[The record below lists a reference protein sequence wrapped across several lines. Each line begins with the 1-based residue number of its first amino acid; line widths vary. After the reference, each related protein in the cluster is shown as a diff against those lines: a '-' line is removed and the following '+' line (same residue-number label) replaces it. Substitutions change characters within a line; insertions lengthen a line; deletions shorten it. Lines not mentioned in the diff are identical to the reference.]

1 MFNVRINSPY
11 YSNSAPAE
19 AQTTNLQHKKQAA
32 QQSAGEPH
40 PPVPPAND
48 VSTTHKGAHT
58 EQHSTNPR
66 TNEKPETER
75 PQPVAVTEGEG
86 ESVKTATAQAFVS
99 FCESDTMLV
108 ARVLIAGELQT
119 AHLDSC
125 ASHCFV
131 SSAMSQHLTEIGN
144 PPVTSP
150 VSFEVKQGNP
160 LCDTDLIHFAPL
172 SIVLESGAICTWDNC
187 LFLVADAGAPIIL
200 CYSLLRLGGILS
212 YEPPHGY
219 ERMLKRAAGVATAIA
234 LSSTSRSGTQ
244 AQHFATMRGGTYY
257 HAPSSTTPPIAP
269 HQLPAKCLATDA
281 EGNHCPSM
289 MSASTISTGMQF
301 KKMGT
306 PPDNSETEI
315 LLFDQEKSTRASSPS
330 PPNGPTDTAE
340 FLYPKSEQ
348 NSVKSECGKISDEE
362 GSYMNPLSRE
372 KDVTAA
378 RAFNTSSSTTPPP
391 ATKKRKGETDM
402 LTPEN
407 PYGKNPPLPEEV
419 LEAMN
424 HLKLLSNPKTAPSY
438 TASQVEEIRRRF
450 QEDRPRWANCLTL
463 DQTLD
468 VSDKETE
475 QFLYDLMD
483 KPKYQNS
490 IFSSNLSKC
499 CDLGEYELNQFP
511 GRDLWAPP
519 QPCRYKNPV
528 MAKIVDDWLDFLL
541 ANNKAR
547 ESTATH
553 PARVTIV
560 HKESREPRVCV
571 DYRNRN
577 ARTEVPIFPMPDLG
591 EFLDDNSGFKYYC
604 SFDMAKMFNQFR
616 LKEAHKHLA
625 AFITPRGV
633 YEPNVVLFGLAGGP
647 QHAVR
652 EAGGAMAKDPL
663 TNGIKFTE
671 WALEQNANGVQPPYP
686 ICPSTK
692 VVPGS
697 RLKPFIDDV
706 TVPSNHIEGM
716 KKLVEFFFEFCF
728 KHNLILSRKKAQI
741 MKTHLRMLGFV
752 VSEKGKH
759 LDPHRIVSLLEADK
773 PRSKETLHA
782 MLSSYTFIRMFI
794 PNFASIAAP
803 LYEATK
809 GIVWKGPLSGK
820 AQGIRQVDPLFVWT
834 PEMTRAYEQ
843 LRNALLEA
851 PILQKVDWNY
861 PLFLSVDASIRGE
874 GWVLWQLLK
883 TADGV
888 NVAVAIKFGSKKYD
902 ESQSNWETTRQEA
915 SAIKSALTDVY
926 DYVFGQHFYVFS
938 DHLNLRYMH
947 NSINRAVIRMR
958 DFLSQFIMTVVHCP
972 GIWNNADSISR
983 LEHPILANQAKNLN
997 SSTTAKLT
1005 GQSLY
1010 VSVGT
1015 STNEDEPSEG
1025 TLMEVHTYQR
1035 LSLDSAE
1042 SPTAKTLRTQATVCT
1057 LRSQATVPVS
1067 ACCLL
1072 CEVNHPSPDG
1082 FAHETDWNVAQTN
1095 APVRETPTNQNAEG
1109 DGDTDNLLSELS
1121 VHWAQSHNIE
1131 LATLRREASVWNT
1144 KVESDPKLG
1153 IPLLWRESEIHQP
1166 EDEEDL
1172 DDLDWCG
1179 TVDRTAVSLRTPVS
1193 ARFRGLPEDLVLPT
1207 QAIEQLPFELQH
1219 VQPEQMSPLKITTA
1233 KSPAKR
1239 KVTFQEPLTDNSHE
1253 VRPAGTM
1260 LDAILNAP
1268 SIHEI
1273 IEKGTQTTPADFRIA
1288 LIRTPLT
1295 DDFKAIHNNESG
1307 HHGLDFSYR
1316 KLLKRCGS
1324 KWANERGEATKIKVQ
1339 LKRYLDACP
1348 ICQKVRGLR
1357 DKVKAK
1363 HSFIVSRPFLEVSYD
1378 FIVFKTEDKN
1388 GNRYLI
1394 VAIDNFLKIVEIK
1407 PVKNRDAE
1415 TVTRFLLEIGARY
1428 GHMARLRFDNEKAF
1442 TGLLVSKL
1450 NEVRGTEEQPCIPY
1464 HPQANSVCE
1473 RQNGIIME
1481 HLNALILGCKLGPES
1496 KVAWS
1501 DLVPFVFSLV
1511 NNTPKNPL
1519 GISPLSMLYG
1529 VFANYDQ
1536 PLLPTMQAND
1546 LGTTT
1551 NPVDYLEALMAWQN
1565 QLLDITEKNQSD
1577 HFTKM
1582 EDRFNR
1588 ADRVRQF
1595 NVGDFVLQQKSAT
1608 KISGKPG
1615 TRWVGPFL
1623 VMDRRNNDPSF
1634 PVLDLMNLTDM
1645 RIKTAS
1651 IEDCRIFNTT
1661 WFDEANLLPELTKLA
1676 AIDENEYVVEK
1687 IISHKPMVRRG
1698 RLPLSKFLF
1707 EVKWQD
1713 FETTT
1718 WEPYSGLKNLEPLES
1733 YARLHP
1739 ELNIPIPTSTSN

>member
-1 MFNVRINSPY
+1 M
-11 YSNSAPAE
+11 
-19 AQTTNLQHKKQAA
+19 
-32 QQSAGEPH
+32 
-40 PPVPPAND
+40 
-48 VSTTHKGAHT
+48 
-58 EQHSTNPR
+58 
-66 TNEKPETER
+66 
-75 PQPVAVTEGEG
+75 EGEV
-86 ESVKTATAQAFVS
+86 EAREPDKKTTATAFVS
-99 FCESDTMLV
+99 YCDSDSMLI
-108 ARVLIAGELQT
+108 ARVLIAGELQE

-131 SSAMSQHLTEIGN
+131 SSAMSQHLTSIGY
-144 PPVTSP
+144 PPVLSP
-150 VSFEVKQGNP
+150 VCFEVKQGNP
-160 LCDTDLIHFAPL
+160 LCDTNSVHFAPL
-172 SIVLESGAICTWDNC
+172 SIVLESGAVCTWDDC

-212 YEPPHGY
+212 YEPPQGY
-219 ERMLKRAAGVATAIA
+219 ERMLMRAAGMMNANANASRPVART
-234 LSSTSRSGTQ
+234 GTQ
-244 AQHFATMRGGTYY
+244 SPPFATMRGGTYY
-257 HAPSSTTPPIAP
+257 HAPSSTTPPVAP
-269 HQLPAKCLATDA
+269 HQLASKCMATEAASNFCPDETGSNNTEIQFKQLGFSSSDGATDFPLTRTRNLPTKRSTNTLTRPSDTTPLLYQNLETTSVVNERGKLSDDLQRNFPSRGGIAATPSTHVRDIIPAVDCEA
-281 EGNHCPSM
+281 ESSHP
-289 MSASTISTGMQF
+289 T
-301 KKMGT
+301 
-306 PPDNSETEI
+306 NSGH
-315 LLFDQEKSTRASSPS
+315 RAA
-330 PPNGPTDTAE
+330 TTA
-340 FLYPKSEQ
+340 L
-348 NSVKSECGKISDEE
+348 
-362 GSYMNPLSRE
+362 
-372 KDVTAA
+372 T
-378 RAFNTSSSTTPPP
+378 TSLSTTPLP
-391 ATKKRKGETDM
+391 AKKRKGETDM

-407 PYGKNPPLPEEV
+407 PYGKNPPLPGEV
-419 LEAMN
+419 MEAVN
-424 HLKLLSNPKTAPSY
+424 HLKLLSNPKTAPTY
-438 TASQVEEIRRRF
+438 TPSQVEEIRRRF
-450 QEDRPRWANCLTL
+450 QEERPSWASCLTL
-463 DQTLD
+463 DQTSD

-475 QFLYDLMD
+475 NFLCDLMD
-483 KPKYQNS
+483 KPEYQTS
-490 IFSSNLSKC
+490 IFSHNLSKC
-499 CDLGEYELNQFP
+499 CDLGEYEINQLP

-519 QPCRYKNPV
+519 QPCRYKNPA

-560 HKESREPRVCV
+560 HKDSREPRVCV

-591 EFLDDNSGFKYYC
+591 DFLDDNSGFKHYC

-652 EAGGAMAKDPL
+652 EVGGAMAKDPR

-671 WALEQNANGVQPPYP
+671 WALEQNAKGVQPPYQV
-686 ICPSTK
+686 CPSTK
-692 VVPGS
+692 VVVGS

-706 TVPSNHIEGM
+706 TVPSNHTEGM
-716 KKLVEFFFEFCF
+716 KKLVEYFFEFCF
-728 KHNLILSRKKAQI
+728 EHNLILSRKKAQI

-759 LDPHRIVSLLEADK
+759 LDPYRIVSLLEANQ

-820 AQGIRQVDPLFVWT
+820 AQGIKQVDPQFGWT
-834 PEMTRAYEQ
+834 PEMTRAYDQ

-883 TADGV
+883 TADGT

-902 ESQSNWETTRQEA
+902 ESESNWETTRQEA
-915 SAIKSALTDVY
+915 SAIRNALTDVY
-926 DYVFGQHFYVFS
+926 DYVFGRHFYVFS

-958 DFLSQFIMTVVHCP
+958 DFLSQFNMTVVHCP
-972 GIWNNADSISR
+972 GIWNNADAISR
-983 LEHPILANQAKNLN
+983 LEHSTLAHQAKDLN
-997 SSTTAKLT
+997 SSTTAKLS
-1005 GQSLY
+1005 GQVLQMSI
-1010 VSVGT
+1010 GT
-1015 STNEDEPSEG
+1015 STKEDDLSEG
-1025 TLMEVHTYQR
+1025 TLKEIYTYREQA
-1035 LSLDSAE
+1035 LNSPESLV
-1042 SPTAKTLRTQATVCT
+1042 AKTLRTQATECVIS
-1057 LRSQATVPVS
+1057 R
-1067 ACCLL
+1067 CLL
-1072 CEVNHPSPDG
+1072 CEVTNPSHLDDDPLEDANWDSEQAISLATG
-1082 FAHETDWNVAQTN
+1082 SEIVHR
-1095 APVRETPTNQNAEG
+1095 APAIQNAENETL
-1109 DGDTDNLLSELS
+1109 GDTEELLSELS
-1121 VHWAQSHNIE
+1121 AHWARSTNME
-1131 LATLRREASVWNT
+1131 LAALKREAVAWNT
-1144 KVESDPKLG
+1144 KVHSNPRLG
-1153 IPLLWRESEIHQP
+1153 IPTFWKETNYPL
-1166 EDEEDL
+1166 DKEDL

-1179 TVDRTAVSLRTPVS
+1179 PFDRTAFCLRIPVS
-1193 ARFRGLPEDLVLPT
+1193 RRIFTDLSLLHKETQETDQLAIKVKPILPEHFLPKP
-1207 QAIEQLPFELQH
+1207 LEL
-1219 VQPEQMSPLKITTA
+1219 SSTA
-1233 KSPAKR
+1233 ATLDQQKSPTKK
-1239 KVTFQEPLTDNSHE
+1239 KVTFQDPPVLTRDEGTPNTPIPSKKNMPPYFHIPAE
-1253 VRPAGTM
+1253 VQEQYLLLPRHQASEVT
-1260 LDAILNAP
+1260 DD
-1268 SIHEI
+1268 
-1273 IEKGTQTTPADFRIA
+1273 GTQTTPADFRVA
-1288 LIRTPLT
+1288 SIRTPYLE
-1295 DDFKAIHNNESG
+1295 DFKAIHNNDSG

-1324 KWANERGEATKIKVQ
+1324 KWANERGEATKVKAQ
-1339 LKRYLDACP
+1339 LKAHLDSCP
-1348 ICQKVRGLR
+1348 ICQKVKGLR

-1378 FIVFKTEDKN
+1378 FICFKREDKN
-1388 GNRYLI
+1388 SNRYLI

-1473 RQNGIIME
+1473 RQNGLIME

-1546 LGTTT
+1546 QGTET

-1565 QLLDITEKNQSD
+1565 QLLDITEQIQSD
-1577 HFTKM
+1577 HFAKM
-1582 EDRFNR
+1582 EKRFNS
-1588 ADRVRQF
+1588 ADRIRQF
-1595 NVGDFVLQQKSAT
+1595 NVGDFVLQQKTAT
-1608 KISGKPG
+1608 KITGKPG

-1645 RIKTAS
+1645 RVKTAS

-1661 WFDEANLLPELTKLA
+1661 WFDEVNLLPELTKLA

-1687 IISHKPMVRRG
+1687 IISHKPMRKRG
-1698 RLPLSKFLF
+1698 KLPLSKFLF

-1713 FETTT
+1713 FENTT
-1718 WEPYSGLKNLEPLES
+1718 WEPYSGLKTLEPLEL
-1733 YARLHP
+1733 YAKEHP
-1739 ELNIPIPTSTSN
+1739 ELNIPTSTSN

>member
-1 MFNVRINSPY
+1 MFNVRINSPS
-11 YSNSAPAE
+11 YSNSAPAK
-19 AQTTNLQHKKQAA
+19 AQTTNLQRHRQAA

-40 PPVPPAND
+40 PPVPPTND
-48 VSTTHKGAHT
+48 VSTTPKGTH
-58 EQHSTNPR
+58 EERLSTNPQ
-66 TNEKPETER
+66 TTVKPETEW
-75 PQPVAVTEGEG
+75 PPPVAFTEGER
-86 ESVKTATAQAFVS
+86 EPAIKATAKAFVS
-99 FCESDTMLV
+99 FCESDTMLI

-131 SSAMSQHLTEIGN
+131 STAMSQHLTAIGY

-150 VSFEVKQGNP
+150 VCFEVKQGNP
-160 LCDTDLIHFAPL
+160 LCDTDLVHFAPL
-172 SIVLESGAICTWDNC
+172 SIVLESGAICTWDDC

-212 YEPPHGY
+212 YEPPQGY
-219 ERMLKRAAGVATAIA
+219 ERMLKRAAGSATASA

-257 HAPSSTTPPIAP
+257 QAPSSTTPPIGP

-281 EGNHCPSM
+281 EGNQRPS
-289 MSASTISTGMQF
+289 ISRNGITGIQSG
-301 KKMGT
+301 KTGT
-306 PPDNSETEI
+306 LPHNSDTEI
-315 LLFDQEKSTRASSPS
+315 PLAEQGKRTRASSPT
-330 PPNGPTDTAE
+330 PPNEPSNTTE
-340 FLYPKSEQ
+340 FLYPNFEQ
-348 NSVKSECGKISDEE
+348 NSVRSECGKNSDED
-362 GSYMNPLSRE
+362 GSRMNLLSRE
-372 KDVTAA
+372 EKVAAA
-378 RAFNTSSSTTPPP
+378 RALNTSSSTTPPP

-402 LTPEN
+402 LSPEN

-419 LEAMN
+419 LEAIN

-519 QPCRYKNPV
+519 QPCRYKNPA

-541 ANNKAR
+541 VNNKAR
-547 ESTATH
+547 ESIATH

-591 EFLDDNSGFKYYC
+591 DFLDDNSGFKYYC
-604 SFDMAKMFNQFR
+604 SFDMAKMFNQFK
-616 LKEAHKHLA
+616 LKEEHKHLA

-671 WALEQNANGVQPPYP
+671 WALEQNAKGVLPPYP
-686 ICPSTK
+686 ICPSTR

-706 TVPSNHIEGM
+706 TVPSNHVEGM

-759 LDPHRIVSLLEADK
+759 LDPYRIVSLLEADK

-820 AQGIRQVDPLFVWT
+820 AQGIRQIDPQFEWT

-883 TADGV
+883 TADGA

-915 SAIKSALTDVY
+915 SAIRSALTDVY

-983 LEHPILANQAKNLN
+983 LEHPTLASQAKDLN

-1005 GQSLY
+1005 GQSLH
-1010 VSVGT
+1010 VSIGT
-1015 STNEDEPSEG
+1015 CTYEDELTEG
-1025 TLMEVHTYQR
+1025 TLKEVYTYQG
-1035 LSLDSAE
+1035 LSLNPAE
-1042 SPTAKTLRTQATVCT
+1042 LATAKTLRTQATVCT
-1057 LRSQATVPVS
+1057 LRTQATGS

-1072 CEVNHPSPDG
+1072 CDVTHPSQDG
-1082 FAHETDWNVAQTN
+1082 FPHETNWDAAQAN
-1095 APVRETPTNQNAEG
+1095 IPARETLTNQNAES
-1109 DGDTDNLLSELS
+1109 DGDIENLLSELS
-1121 VHWAQSHNIE
+1121 DHWAKSHNVE
-1131 LATLRREASVWNT
+1131 LAILRKEASVWNT
-1144 KVESDPKLG
+1144 RVESDPKLG
-1153 IPLLWRESEIHQP
+1153 IPPLWRESDNYQLV
-1166 EDEEDL
+1166 DEDL

-1179 TVDRTAVSLRTPVS
+1179 TVDRTTASLRTPVS
-1193 ARFRGLPEDLVLPT
+1193 ARFKGLFEDLGFPT
-1207 QAIEQLPFELQH
+1207 EATEQLPVELKS
-1219 VQPEQMSPLKITTA
+1219 VQPEKLKITTTQ
-1233 KSPAKR
+1233 SPTKKR
-1239 KVTFQEPLTDNSHE
+1239 KVTFQEPLTDNSPE
-1253 VRPAGTM
+1253 VRPAVT
-1260 LDAILNAP
+1260 LPEVISNA
-1268 SIHEI
+1268 SRINEA
-1273 IEKGTQTTPADFRIA
+1273 IEKGTQTTPADFRIV
-1288 LIRTPLT
+1288 LVRTPLV

-1324 KWANERGEATKIKVQ
+1324 KWANERGEATKIKAQ
-1339 LKRYLDACP
+1339 LKDYLDACP

-1378 FIVFKTEDKN
+1378 FIVFKGEDKN
-1388 GNRYLI
+1388 GNRYLL

-1407 PVKNRDAE
+1407 PVQHRDAE
-1415 TVTRFLLEIGARY
+1415 TVARFLLEIGARY
-1428 GHMARLRFDNEKAF
+1428 GPMARLRFDNEKAF

-1496 KVAWS
+1496 KLAWS

-1565 QLLDITEKNQSD
+1565 QLLDITEKIQSD

-1582 EDRFNR
+1582 ENRFNS

-1595 NVGDFVLQQKSAT
+1595 HVGDFVLQQKSAT

-1623 VMDRRNNDPSF
+1623 VMDRRNNDPTF

-1661 WFDEANLLPELTKLA
+1661 WFDEVNLLPELTKLA

-1718 WEPYSGLKNLEPLES
+1718 WEPYSGLKNLEPLEL
-1733 YARLHP
+1733 YATQHP
-1739 ELNIPIPTSTSN
+1739 ELNIPTSTSTPN